1 MKNNKIL
8 IISIIAL
15 VLINIVTI
23 AFVLTKNEE
32 RIRRGGNPER
42 RQKMIEKR
50 LELTPKQT
58 QQFRAAHSV
67 AVLDCGIKENI
78 LKCMTDRGIYAKVF
92 NAKTTFNLRKQLY
105 HAANAND
112 TIKMKI
118 LSDSLGQL
126 QAKKEM
132 ATVAHFAALRKICNT
147 KQQQKMDKMLL
158 RQMERMQK
166 R

>member
-58 QQFRAAHSV
+58 QQFRAAHSEHDNWV
-67 AVLDCGIKENI
+67 EN
-78 LKCMTDRGIYAKVF
+78 